1 MIGDEFQRS
10 GRQKRG
16 VDEIVETVD
25 WWYDASF
32 ARATREI
39 PAKKRG
45 RSFRV

>member
-10 GRQKRG
+10 RWQKRG
-16 VDEIVETVD
+16 VDEIVETID
-25 WWYDASF
+25 RWYDEFF